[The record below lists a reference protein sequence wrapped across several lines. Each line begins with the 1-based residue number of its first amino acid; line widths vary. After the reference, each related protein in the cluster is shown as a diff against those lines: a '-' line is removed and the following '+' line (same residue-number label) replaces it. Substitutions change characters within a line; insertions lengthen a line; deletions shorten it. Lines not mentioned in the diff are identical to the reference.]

1 MKPDL
6 PTGHLVPAQ
15 RIGLA
20 PYCGASLPGPP
31 TALPPESASSVGGS
45 AADPASRRS
54 SNLHTATVLGLEP
67 SPVEAAGNL
76 EAHGRSARLTVLLHW
91 SPRMLA
97 ERLLSINKLSM
108 KPK

>member
-31 TALPPESASSVGGS
+31 TALPPESASSVGGA

-54 SNLHTATVLGLEP
+54 NNLRTATVLGVYYVPRVSNRLPLRQLET
-67 SPVEAAGNL
+67 SGCAAGV
-76 EAHGRSARLTVLLHW
+76 HDLLFCYMGV
-91 SPRMLA
+91 PGC
-97 ERLLSINKLSM
+97 
-108 KPK
+108 